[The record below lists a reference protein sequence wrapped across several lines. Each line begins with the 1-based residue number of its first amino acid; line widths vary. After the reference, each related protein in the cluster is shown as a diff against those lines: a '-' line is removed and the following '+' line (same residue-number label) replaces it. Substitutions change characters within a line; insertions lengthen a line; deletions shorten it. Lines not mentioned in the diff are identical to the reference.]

1 MGVVVGGI
9 RIVLGIA
16 LVAAGI
22 FLMIVKAG
30 GFGGFLCGI
39 GIIIAGNIKGFDTVA
54 AFFGVES
61 STFDML
67 FTLCLLGAGIISL
80 IGMGFLG
87 NILGGVGMIFLGI
100 LTTNLFSGEQ
110 LQPAFDVLSHA
121 LTVLGIPLFLI
132 ALLIVLF
139 TRL

>member
-1 MGVVVGGI
+1 MGIVVGGI
-9 RIVLGIA
+9 RIILGIA

-22 FLMIVKAG
+22 FLMYVKAG

-39 GIIIAGNIKGFDTVA
+39 GIIIAGNLKGFETVA

-67 FTLCLLGAGIISL
+67 FTMCLLGAGILSI
-80 IGMGFLG
+80 IGLGFIG
-87 NILGGVGMIFLGI
+87 NILGGVGMVFLGI
-100 LTTNLFSGEQ
+100 LTTNLFTGEQ
-110 LQPAFDVLSHA
+110 LEPAFDVLSHA
-121 LTVLGIPLFLI
+121 LMVLGLPLFLI
-132 ALLIVLF
+132 ALLVVLF